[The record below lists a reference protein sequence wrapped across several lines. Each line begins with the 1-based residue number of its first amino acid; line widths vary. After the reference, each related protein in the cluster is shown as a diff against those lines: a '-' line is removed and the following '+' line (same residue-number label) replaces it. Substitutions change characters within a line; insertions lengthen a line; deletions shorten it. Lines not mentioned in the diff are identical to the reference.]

1 MAERILEYCVEII
14 RMAKKQQE
22 IKTNE
27 DFKLPAICP
36 IVLYTGKRKW
46 TAKTTYMEL
55 QENWYE
61 MPKRLECSYE
71 LIDVNQ
77 YSKEEL
83 IEERTSI
90 SKAMLMEKISSD
102 KEFIEVLEQVVEQ
115 DLTKEEQ
122 EFLMDIIV
130 NTAKEKI
137 NKEKVKELKEKII
150 GKGGENMVIE
160 NLSRIWDM
168 HYERGVNQG
177 KKEGKKAGIK
187 TERKKIIMQ
196 MIKNNIKDDIIKK
209 VTNTSE
215 KELKKIKDKIKN

>member
-1 MAERILEYCVEII
+1 
-14 RMAKKQQE
+14 
-22 IKTNE
+22 
-27 DFKLPAICP
+27 
-36 IVLYTGKRKW
+36 
-46 TAKTTYMEL
+46 
-55 QENWYE
+55 
-61 MPKRLECSYE
+61 MP
-71 LIDVNQ
+71 VV
-77 YSKEEL
+77 
-83 IEERTSI
+83 
-90 SKAMLMEKISSD
+90 EKISSD